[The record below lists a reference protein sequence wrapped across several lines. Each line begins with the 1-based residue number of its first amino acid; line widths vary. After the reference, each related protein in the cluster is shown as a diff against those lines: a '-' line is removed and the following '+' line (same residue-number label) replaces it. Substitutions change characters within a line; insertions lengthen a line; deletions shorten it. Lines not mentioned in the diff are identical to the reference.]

1 MLTVDPMHTL
11 FLCVAKYYLQKVW
24 IQNCLISST
33 QFGVIQDIVDR
44 VRVPAG
50 IGRIPT
56 KICSGF
62 AGFTADQFK
71 SWVLYFSLFALRG
84 ILLDSDFE
92 CWKHFVLGCRILC
105 SKQITED
112 GLKLA
117 NALFL
122 QFCKRTQR

>member
-1 MLTVDPMHTL
+1 MHTL

-24 IQNCLISST
+24 IKNSLISST
-33 QFGVIQDIVDR
+33 QFDVFQDIVDR

-62 AGFTADQFK
+62 AGFTANQFK
-71 SWVLYFSLFALRG
+71 SWVLYISLFPLRG

-105 SKQITED
+105 SKQIIKED
-112 GLKLA
+112 LKLA
-117 NALFL
+117 VALL
-122 QFCKRTQR
+122 VQFCKRTQRQYGD